1 MYLHMTIFEHCGPP
15 YRSAMW
21 LTALFHTACLSTP
34 AFSAAQSGAQTIPHF
49 NLVLCLA
56 TTRKTAEKAET
67 LFHGRP
73 LLWLSPCHSRNIGF
87 HKGEADVC
95 DSCCLCVFVW
105 MPDVCCSFNCLLS
118 PPGRSSLFP
127 IDDNLL
133 DDGHG
138 NQGVPGVLGS
148 PNCYPHQNGERIER
162 FSRKVFVGGLPPDID
177 EGEDSPSHSGLHFA
191 AGLLLFCQASVCFLH
206 LCCFPQMK

>member
-1 MYLHMTIFEHCGPP
+1 ML
-15 YRSAMW
+15 

-34 AFSAAQSGAQTIPHF
+34 ALSARLLRLERTFPHF
-49 NLVLCLA
+49 KLVFCVITSPQKHVHWACPLELSLSWQRYEIPQSRGRYLNSPQFRVSTCFCL
-56 TTRKTAEKAET
+56 
-67 LFHGRP
+67 L
-73 LLWLSPCHSRNIGF
+73 
-87 HKGEADVC
+87 
-95 DSCCLCVFVW
+95 VFVRR
-105 MPDVCCSFNCLLS
+105 PDIRSRLNWPFFLR
-118 PPGRSSLFP
+118 PGRSSLFP

-177 EGEDSPSHSGLHFA
+177 EGEDNITVFQGWITLLTFAFLLYQPSFFLFSP
-191 AGLLLFCQASVCFLH
+191 LLFLSLS
-206 LCCFPQMK
+206 PQMK